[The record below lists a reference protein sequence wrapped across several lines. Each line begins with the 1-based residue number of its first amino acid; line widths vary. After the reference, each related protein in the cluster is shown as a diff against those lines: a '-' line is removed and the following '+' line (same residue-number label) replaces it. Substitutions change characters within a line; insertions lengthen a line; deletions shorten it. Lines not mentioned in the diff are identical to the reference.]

1 MNQVS
6 DTETQLLSEVYAWK
20 TDCLLYVQAGEA
32 GRFLGKCGHL
42 MLNKRSW
49 SMELKDSKKY
59 KALRKTACFCEA
71 LSSKYDEKY
80 DHLMK

>member
-42 MLNKRSW
+42 MNKRNW
-49 SMELKDSKKY
+49 SMELKDSKNTKRCG
-59 KALRKTACFCEA
+59 KLLAFAKLCRVNT
-71 LSSKYDEKY
+71 
-80 DHLMK
+80 MKNMII